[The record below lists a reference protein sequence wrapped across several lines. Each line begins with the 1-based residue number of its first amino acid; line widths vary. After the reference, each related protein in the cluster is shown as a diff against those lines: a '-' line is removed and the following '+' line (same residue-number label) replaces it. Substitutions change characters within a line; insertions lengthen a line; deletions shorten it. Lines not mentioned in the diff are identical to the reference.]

1 MQAETIPIL
10 CVPRSVSLSRYIRM
24 SLASR
29 KSRWSTALLWLG
41 VLAIVLHS
49 LAGIAHPRVGTS
61 SDGLIELCTAQGMIK
76 IDTATGMVVSQQPGS
91 SQDDNQPRCC
101 DLCAAC
107 GAPAI
112 ANGHPLMVFSAA
124 FATIDAQAPPTVEF
138 FPAAHPALTPLVP
151 RGPPA
156 LS

>member
-1 MQAETIPIL
+1 MQAKTIHISCAAL
-10 CVPRSVSLSRYIRM
+10 LVFLSRHIRM
-24 SLASR
+24 SASSR
-29 KSRWSTALLWLG
+29 KSRLSTALLWLG

-49 LAGIAHPRVGTS
+49 LAGIAHPRAGKS
-61 SDGLIELCTAQGMIK
+61 ADGLIEICTAQGMVK
-76 IDTATGMVVSQQPGS
+76 IDSATGMVSSQQPL
-91 SQDDNQPRCC
+91 DDGQMRCC

-112 ANGHPLMVFSAA
+112 ANSHPFIFFSVA
-124 FATIDAQAPPTVEF
+124 FASIDAQAPPVVAF
-138 FPAAHPALTPLVP
+138 FPADHPALTPLVP

>member
-1 MQAETIPIL
+1 MFL
-10 CVPRSVSLSRYIRM
+10 FRHIRM
-24 SLASR
+24 SASSR
-29 KSRWSTALLWLG
+29 KSRFSTALLWLG

-49 LAGIAHPRVGTS
+49 LAGIAHGRAGTS
-61 SDGLIELCTAQGMIK
+61 ANGLIEFCTAQGMIK
-76 IDTATGMVVSQQPGS
+76 IETASGMVVGQQPVS
-91 SQDDNQPRCC
+91 PQDDSQMRCC

-112 ANGHPLMVFSAA
+112 ANSHPFIVFSAA
-124 FATIDAQAPPTVEF
+124 FASIDAQAPPVVAF
-138 FPAAHPALTPLVP
+138 FPADHPALTPLVP

>member
-1 MQAETIPIL
+1 M
-10 CVPRSVSLSRYIRM
+10 SVS
-24 SLASR
+24 SR
-29 KSRWSTALLWLG
+29 KSRLSTALLWLG

-49 LAGIAHPRVGTS
+49 LAGIAHPRLGMST
-61 SDGLIELCTAQGMIK
+61 DGLIEFCTAQGMIK
-76 IDTATGMVVSQQPGS
+76 IDTASGMVVSQQPAS
-91 SQDDNQPRCC
+91 PQDDGQMRCC

-112 ANGHPLMVFSAA
+112 ANSHPFIVFSAA
-124 FATIDAQAPPTVEF
+124 FASIDAQAPPVVAF
-138 FPAAHPALTPLVP
+138 FPADHPALTPLVP